1 MIVTRADVGASG
13 VEFVA
18 DEAGGLSR
26 PTSAQ
31 QVAAHIRRMI
41 FDQRLRAGERVPQ
54 DEIAAE
60 LRVSRVP
67 VREAV
72 IALDREGWVTSRPH
86 LGAFVNG
93 LDENSVRDHF
103 ELLGLAYGLAARRA
117 VERGTAEGIASLA
130 ETAKELQATNDADAF
145 TALNTAFLRQVL
157 VLASSRRISAVSR
170 VITTNI
176 VPGNFFAQVPG
187 VIRIHK
193 RGVRAIVKAL
203 KAGDGT
209 GAEAAFVDL
218 LRAETDSVVSLLEQ
232 RGLLS

>member
-1 MIVTRADVGASG
+1 M
-13 VEFVA
+13 
-18 DEAGGLSR
+18 
-26 PTSAQ
+26 
-31 QVAAHIRRMI
+31 AAHIRVMI
-41 FDQRLRAGERVPQ
+41 FDQRLRAGDRVPQ

-103 ELLGLAYGLAARRA
+103 ELLGLMYGLAARRA
-117 VERGTAEGIASLA
+117 VERGTSAGIAALSG
-130 ETAKELQATNDADAF
+130 TAKDLQAATDADTFA
-145 TALNTAFLRQVL
+145 ALDTAFRRQLLRL
-157 VLASSRRISAVSR
+157 SDSRRISAVAR
-170 VITTNI
+170 VIAANI

-187 VIRIHK
+187 VIRVHK
-193 RGVRAIVKAL
+193 RGMRAVVKAL
-203 KAGDGT
+203 RAGDGP
-209 GAEAAFVDL
+209 GAERAYVEVF
-218 LRAETDSVVSLLEQ
+218 RAETDGVVALLHD